1 MPDLVSPLPVSTRTD
16 NPFRYRPYYIVG
28 TLVLV
33 CIVAVFGSLWYL
45 RNLTT
50 RINQEESQNTQIES
64 AVALKT
70 MDGKILF
77 VDERLYP
84 GLEVTHV
91 LRNSA
96 GTVQALLKAE
106 DAILEVAEG
115 HQVTIY
121 GEEDTM
127 VKAKFPVL
135 KVVKVVI
142 KSKSK

>member
-1 MPDLVSPLPVSTRTD
+1 MPDLVSPLPVSTHTD
-16 NPFRYRPYYIVG
+16 NPFRYRPYYIIG
-28 TLVLV
+28 TVVFV

-45 RNLTT
+45 RTLTART
-50 RINQEESQNTQIES
+50 NQEESQNIQTKTVPTI
-64 AVALKT
+64 KT
-70 MDGKILF
+70 MDGKVLF